1 MKSLRI
7 NQRFTNKESN
17 SFKHY
22 LNEISQIK
30 MFTPEEELEYSL
42 KASNGDKKATEE
54 LIKRNL
60 RFVVSVAKQ
69 YETPNVDI
77 EDLINEGNIGLM
89 MAVQNYKPN
98 TGFKFI
104 TYAVF
109 WIRKLILE
117 YLAKHS
123 RLVRIPSNK
132 VNGISKLNQYV
143 NQLEQKLGKNVDIS
157 ELIDEYGSEISKE
170 EISELQNLSMFTFDS
185 LDNPVN
191 DADNSLTL
199 GEIISD
205 KSIDPSDYLVSSQFD
220 KKVIDKLLNNLKPRD
235 KKIMI
240 SLFGLDGSAPLT
252 LKEVSDEVGL
262 TREMVRQIR
271 KKSLDKL
278 KNYCF
283 QMD

>member
-17 SFKHY
+17 SFKQY
-22 LNEISQIK
+22 LNEISDIK
-30 MFTPEEELEYSL
+30 MFTPEEELECSL
-42 KASNGDKKATEE
+42 RASNGDKKAIDEM
-54 LIKRNL
+54 IKRNL
-60 RFVVSVAKQ
+60 RFVVSVSKQ
-69 YETPNVDI
+69 YETPNVPL
-77 EDLINEGNIGLM
+77 EDLVNEGNIGLM
-89 MAVQNYKPN
+89 MAVQNYNPN

-117 YLAKHS
+117 YLAKNS

-157 ELIDEYGSEISKE
+157 DLIDEYGSEISKE

-185 LDNPVN
+185 LDNPVG
-191 DADNSLTL
+191 DGENSVTL
-199 GEIISD
+199 CDIISD
-205 KSIDPSDYLVSSQFD
+205 TNIDPSDYLVSSQYD

-235 KKIMI
+235 KQIMI
-240 SLFGLDGSAPLT
+240 SLFGLNGSAPLT
-252 LKEVSDEVGL
+252 LKEVGDEVGL

-271 KKSLDKL
+271 KKSLEKL
-278 KNYCF
+278 KNYSF
-283 QMD
+283 